1 MPHKRHY
8 DSAPVGHTCP
18 DIDKAIKFIRGAMDY
33 LDGLKFENRAD
44 ERERDGNV
52 VDLDKAIDLLE
63 ELRESNDT
71 LRDWGA
77 DGEQRVE
84 ELTATVDDLEKQVED
99 LQSDLESVGEG
110 MAA

>member
-1 MPHKRHY
+1 MPRKRHY
-8 DSAPVGHTCP
+8 DAAPVGHTCP

-44 ERERDGNV
+44 ERERDGHV

-63 ELRESNDT
+63 ELRESNAT

-77 DGEQRVE
+77 DGDQLVE
-84 ELTATVDDLEKQVED
+84 ELTATVDDLEEQVEA
-99 LQSDLESVGEG
+99 LQSDSEG